1 MTVEQA
7 YCPDPTTKLTLEW
20 IVRQLHRIGDAI
32 GQGDAGN
39 GKTRRTVLIDSASV
53 TSYNVTDR
61 DEVILVDSTTAAVT
75 VNLTNAADDRELIIK
90 NFSSSTGNNVT
101 VSPDGSDDIDYNGT
115 DSTVTVGNALHL
127 IYSATHANHF
137 TI

>member
-1 MTVEQA
+1 MTVSRA
-7 YCPDPTTKLTLEW
+7 YEPEPTAEFTLEW
-20 IVRQLHRIGDAI
+20 VVRQFRRIAVAI

-39 GKTRRTVLIDSASV
+39 GRTRRIKAVDSSV
-53 TSYNVTDR
+53 DTTYNVTND
-61 DEVILVDSTTAAVT
+61 DEVILVDSTAAAVT
-75 VNLTNAADDRELIIK
+75 VNLTNPADQRELIIK

-127 IYSATHANHF
+127 IYSADEANHF